1 MNASNVETII
11 QQVATRLAS
20 MSTTTDRELLLSWQI
35 LRATHYV
42 LDASDKNVVD
52 NCLEALAAYIKD
64 GVTPDVERQMREVTR
79 AARHL
84 RALGAGEVLPAISE
98 AKRVAVDD
106 ALRALIQR
114 HHSDGQFEE
123 AYLDQ
128 IRTRLDK
135 QPPNPLIAGVR
146 HRFGLVADIATD
158 QTRSESERAI
168 AGAAIRYVDQV
179 HDIVP
184 DHLGVV
190 GLLDDDYA
198 LRDALNSTG
207 AKPNSEILH
216 WSEEVAALW
225 EDLPFLRGVNLI
237 QGGRPVP
244 TTWIDRIASYHT
256 YQHAFADTRDALI
269 LLQPLISNTP
279 VHNILTLMGLLVFE
293 CLTSA
298 EDTAD
303 NLVVGDHYKVD
314 GKLRVRFDGFA
325 RTDPRWDGWLRLY
338 LQHELVDHQPRSFAS
353 RLTPCESGKLCT
365 NKAFF
370 GHVSKD
376 GGDPIQKFFDWE
388 AEIGVAS
395 IDRHIVLVTSRERAQ
410 KYFGDASSNGVGLL
424 DEGLVAFLST
434 TEDHPSTSA
443 LVLIAPTLGTVRSL
457 LEQGVKID
465 SLVFDGYRRLRRAR
479 DELRFVVLRQ
489 DAPKVYVWAHAAY
502 WPDTPPPWL
511 PENRTLC
518 LNSADLERVLEVESP
533 GEHGDGVLY
542 RSIRLA
548 SEGPVYRPISV
559 EIPSFESALRT
570 EISRYMDSVSGTDG
584 LPEFWA
590 HHLRYLARTALL
602 LVSATP
608 ARWQDVT
615 AYASAWR
622 EALND
627 KWDALRTRERDAGA
641 ELRRCEAR
649 IYEQIQSVTDDF
661 NAFGTA
667 LIGLSQDAGTLDQ
680 PTIVVNSRKDQ
691 TKIVQSLLDF
701 TQLANVSTSSVDQLG
716 LCASCITVGWTAR
729 PFASQILAHA
739 PAELT
744 SLGQTD
750 EHGRWQQL
758 LDSNGSPYPSML
770 TSIKGQARGEV
781 RPRKPT
787 AVSRQSTEPAPIH
800 VTRDI
805 PTFSEQDNDAECMF
819 LFPTDTGACKVLPL
833 GIRVIVEHADKVRET
848 QSGALE
854 AGDRVILGHSVEK
867 WSPAEEFTQALVEAV
882 QARRPELVQHAM
894 EWRRALGRYQ
904 TAKGLTTAQLC
915 GQLRSVGI
923 QREEQTVEGWLRL
936 ERSEPIGPQ
945 HIDQEIRALWQM
957 VDSDISA
964 PEVSEACSELR
975 SLHRAAGRAI
985 IRAWAGRPLT
995 IDIDSSLLDEVVARL
1010 RSSVEVHE
1018 LESVRHGSVPNAMLG
1033 LWVPAGFITN
1043 YVIDT

>member
-1 MNASNVETII
+1 MSPSDVETII
-11 QQVATRLAS
+11 QRVATRLAS
-20 MSTTTDRELLLSWQI
+20 MSTTTDRELLLSWRI
-35 LRATHYV
+35 LRATHYM
-42 LDASDKNVVD
+42 LDASDKSVVAK
-52 NCLEALAAYIKD
+52 CVEALSAYIED
-64 GVTPDVERQMREVTR
+64 GVTPAVERQMREVTR
-79 AARHL
+79 AARHID
-84 RALGAGEVLPAISE
+84 AGKVLPAISE
-98 AKRVAVDD
+98 AKRVEVDD
-106 ALRALIQR
+106 ALRALVER
-114 HHSDGQFEE
+114 DHNDGQLEE

-128 IRTRLDK
+128 IRTRLNK
-135 QPPNPLIAGVR
+135 QPPSPLIAGVR

-158 QTRSESERAI
+158 QTRSESEREI
-168 AGAAIRYVDQV
+168 ARAAIRYVDQV
-179 HDIVP
+179 HDVVP

-198 LRDALNSTG
+198 LRDALSSTG
-207 AKPNSEILH
+207 AKPNSEDLH

-237 QGGRPVP
+237 QSDRPVP

-303 NLVVGDHYKVD
+303 NLVPGDHYKVD
-314 GKLRVRFDGFA
+314 GVLRVRFDGFA

-338 LQHELVDHQPRSFAS
+338 LQHELVEHQPRSFAS

-395 IDRHIVLVTSRERAQ
+395 IDRHILLVTSRERAQ
-410 KYFGDASSNGVGLL
+410 NYFGGASSNGVSLF
-424 DEGLVAFLST
+424 DQGLVAFLST
-434 TEDHPSTSA
+434 TADQPSTSA

-457 LEQGVKID
+457 LEQGVKVD

-502 WPDTPPPWL
+502 WPDRPPPWL
-511 PENRTLC
+511 PDNRTLC
-518 LNSADLERVLEVESP
+518 LNLADLERVLEVESP
-533 GEHGDGVLY
+533 GEHGDGVPY

-548 SEGPVYRPISV
+548 FEGPTFRPVTI
-559 EIPSFESALRT
+559 ETPTFESELRT
-570 EISRYMDSVSGTDG
+570 EIARYMDSVTDTDG

-608 ARWQDVT
+608 ARWQDIT

-627 KWDALRTRERDAGA
+627 KWEALRTRERHAGT

-649 IYEQIQSVTDDF
+649 IYEQIRSVTVDF

-691 TKIVQSLLDF
+691 TKIVQRLLDF
-701 TQLANVSTSSVDQLG
+701 TQLANVTASSVDQLE
-716 LCASCITVGWTAR
+716 LCASCITAGWTAR

-739 PAELT
+739 PAQLT
-744 SLGQTD
+744 SLGQED
-750 EHGRWQQL
+750 EHARWQQV
-758 LDSNGSPYPSML
+758 LDTKVSTYPSML
-770 TSIKGQARGEV
+770 ASVKGQARGEIGA
-781 RPRKPT
+781 RKPT
-787 AVSRQSTEPAPIH
+787 SISRPSTEPPPID
-800 VTRDI
+800 VTREI
-805 PTFSEQDNDAECMF
+805 PTFSEEDNDAKCMF
-819 LFPTDTGACKVLPL
+819 LFPTDTDACKVLPI
-833 GIRVIVEHADKVRET
+833 GIRVIVEYDDSVRET
-848 QSGALE
+848 QSSALE
-854 AGDRVILGHSVEK
+854 AGDCVILGHSVEK

-882 QARRPELVQHAM
+882 QAKRPELVHHAM
-894 EWRRALGRYQ
+894 EWRRALARYQ
-904 TAKGLTTAQLC
+904 AVNALTTAQLC
-915 GQLRSVGI
+915 GHLRTVGI

-957 VDSDISA
+957 VDSDIA
-964 PEVSEACSELR
+964 ARDISEACSELR

-985 IRAWAGRPLT
+985 IRAWAGRSVN
-995 IDIDSSLLDEVVARL
+995 IDIESSLLDEIVARL

-1018 LESVRHGSVPNAMLG
+1018 LESVRHGFVPNAMLG
-1033 LWVPAGFITN
+1033 LWVPAGLIAN